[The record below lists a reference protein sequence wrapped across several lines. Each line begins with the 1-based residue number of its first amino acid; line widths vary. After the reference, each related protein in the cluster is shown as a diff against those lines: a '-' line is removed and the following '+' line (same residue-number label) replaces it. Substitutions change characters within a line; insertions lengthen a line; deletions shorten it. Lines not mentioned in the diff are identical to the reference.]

1 MPFYFFYFFFS
12 LSRLFLRRACRSAEE
27 VFVDM
32 VETHGFH
39 LQDILLI
46 FKDCLI
52 ASISNIAKATP
63 VHLLNSFKV
72 KVMFG
77 LLVINS

>member
-1 MPFYFFYFFFS
+1 MPLLFFSFFF
-12 LSRLFLRRACRSAEE
+12 RLVLRRARRSAED

-39 LQDILLI
+39 LQDVLFI

-63 VHLLNSFKV
+63 AHLLNSFKV
-72 KVMFG
+72 KSCFT
-77 LLVINS
+77 SR